1 MLETQV
7 SQVAIIRS
15 LWQMQYSNMVSD
27 QVVSHLSVPTKA
39 GASFAAPVHRG
50 VIETPPLRG
59 NEAIE
64 GVHDVGNQAFL
75 LAQMALAKK

>member
-1 MLETQV
+1 
-7 SQVAIIRS
+7 
-15 LWQMQYSNMVSD
+15 MQYSNMVSD

-50 VIETPPLRG
+50 ATETQPLRG
-59 NEAIE
+59 TEPIE
-64 GVHDVGNQAFL
+64 RVHDVGNQSFL

>member
-39 GASFAAPVHRG
+39 GASFAVPSIAG
-50 VIETPPLRG
+50 LLR
-59 NEAIE
+59 NSLAEASKPT
-64 GVHDVGNQAFL
+64 GQ
-75 LAQMALAKK
+75 